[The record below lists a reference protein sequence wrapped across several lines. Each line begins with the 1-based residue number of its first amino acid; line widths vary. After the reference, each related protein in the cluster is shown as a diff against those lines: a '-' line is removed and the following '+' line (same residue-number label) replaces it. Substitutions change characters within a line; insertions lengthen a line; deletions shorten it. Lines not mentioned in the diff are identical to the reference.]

1 MAMLDN
7 LTTQVNLA
15 WDETELESISDQVDG
30 FDVGDFGFEIDDL
43 PQVVMPTDK
52 QGEGE
57 GESGSAEADAR
68 DNKERTLH
76 QRDPDSEIIVATV
89 SLFGTT
95 EDMMM
100 TQTISKEDADK
111 LIALAKTEGA
121 DNLIKRIISSL

>member
-15 WDETELESISDQVDG
+15 WDETELESISDQVEG

-57 GESGSAEADAR
+57 PKEHDDLSGGVQSLYQIAIDCESEAEQ
-68 DNKERTLH
+68 ERIYNELKDRYKCRVLTL
-76 QRDPDSEIIVATV
+76 
-89 SLFGTT
+89 
-95 EDMMM
+95 
-100 TQTISKEDADK
+100 
-111 LIALAKTEGA
+111 
-121 DNLIKRIISSL
+121 

>member
-1 MAMLDN
+1 
-7 LTTQVNLA
+7 
-15 WDETELESISDQVDG
+15 LESISDQVEG

-43 PQVVMPTDK
+43 PQVEFGVK
-52 QGEGE
+52 GEGD

-121 DNLIKRIISSL
+121 DNLIKRIIASL